1 MNTISLDKA
10 LETVMQLPSEQ
21 QEMLIDIVRNRQ
33 IERQRQEIAEDAQKS
48 LAAFQAGELK
58 PQTASELI
66 AELQQ
71 ELDEAAE

>member
-33 IERQRQEIAEDAQKS
+33 IEQRRQEIADDAQKS
-48 LAAFQAGELK
+48 LAAFQAGKLK
-58 PQTASELI
+58 PQSTSKLI
-66 AELQQ
+66 AELHFG
-71 ELDEAAE
+71 LDKAE